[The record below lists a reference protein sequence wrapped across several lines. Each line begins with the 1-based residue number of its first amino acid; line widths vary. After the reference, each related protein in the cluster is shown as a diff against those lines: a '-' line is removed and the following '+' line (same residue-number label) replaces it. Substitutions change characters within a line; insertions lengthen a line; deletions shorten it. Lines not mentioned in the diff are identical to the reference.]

1 MAARS
6 FGDKVL
12 ASPFRCDH
20 THPMT
25 HSLTIALPYYSGAG
39 HTAQLAKAIATGASC
54 DGIVARCIDIEA
66 ITDADWDTLDQAK
79 AILFGAPTY
88 MGSVAAR
95 YGTFLEEAGER
106 WMDQGWQDKLAG
118 GFTVATFGSG
128 DKLATLQRFSIFAAQ
143 MGMIWVG
150 PTDIGAPVFPERE
163 GVNADGGWL
172 GLMATSA
179 RSPRGSVRPG
189 DLETAQRF
197 GARIA
202 AMTKRFNASK

>member
-1 MAARS
+1 MNQN
-6 FGDKVL
+6 
-12 ASPFRCDH
+12 
-20 THPMT
+20 
-25 HSLTIALPYYSGAG
+25 LTIALPYFSGAG
-39 HTAQLAKAIATGASC
+39 HTTQLADAIAKGARGQ
-54 DGIVARCIDIEA
+54 GIAALCIDVTTM
-66 ITDADWDTLDQAK
+66 TDTDWATLDNAD

-95 YGTFLEEAGER
+95 YGTFLEEAGDR

-150 PTDIGAPVFPERE
+150 PTDIGAPVFPERKD
-163 GVNADGGWL
+163 VNADGGWL

-179 RSPRGSVRPG
+179 QNPRGSVRPG

-202 AMTKRFNASK
+202 AVTKRLNTAE